1 MATVRLFARLRELA
15 GSSRVE
21 IDGATVGDVVNA
33 AAERF
38 GTEFAATLDT
48 ARVWLNGEEADPTD
62 PVSPGDEIAL
72 LPPVSGGAAT
82 VTGSFSPGA
91 VVPGI
96 VALVL
101 VLLNLR
107 GDEALWA
114 AGLVAAAGVWA
125 IDIAARMELRGRA
138 FPAIAVVASAVVGA
152 VLSSA
157 MGAVGMTLAVAFAV
171 VAVLSWGVFV
181 AGYRSVDA
189 IAPGA
194 MVALLASSGVS
205 SLVLSRS
212 ETSPDPEAVDVFLV
226 SVILALAL
234 GALVD
239 RFSQIPFLDP
249 FTVTA
254 VVAILAAVLTAFFR
268 DLDVAGYL
276 LVGLGLAVTLVAG
289 RGLGGML
296 RTGAV
301 ALTETAPGFMV
312 PFDGALLA
320 ASLFFPV
327 IRLVL

>member
-91 VVPGI
+91 VVPGL

-101 VLLNLR
+101 VLLTLR

-189 IAPGA
+189 IAPG
-194 MVALLASSGVS
+194 
-205 SLVLSRS
+205 
-212 ETSPDPEAVDVFLV
+212 
-226 SVILALAL
+226 
-234 GALVD
+234 
-239 RFSQIPFLDP
+239 
-249 FTVTA
+249 
-254 VVAILAAVLTAFFR
+254 
-268 DLDVAGYL
+268 
-276 LVGLGLAVTLVAG
+276 
-289 RGLGGML
+289 
-296 RTGAV
+296 
-301 ALTETAPGFMV
+301 
-312 PFDGALLA
+312 
-320 ASLFFPV
+320 
-327 IRLVL
+327 